1 MAPVV
6 GVAEEVAVQTEAPE
20 VRRKVEQEAHAEL
33 AAEAAAA
40 AIVRLRVPVL
50 SR

>member
-1 MAPVV
+1 MPVV

-20 VRRKVEQEAHAEL
+20 VRRKVEQEAPAEL
-33 AAEAAAA
+33 AAEAAA
-40 AIVRLRVPVL
+40 VVMLRVPVL